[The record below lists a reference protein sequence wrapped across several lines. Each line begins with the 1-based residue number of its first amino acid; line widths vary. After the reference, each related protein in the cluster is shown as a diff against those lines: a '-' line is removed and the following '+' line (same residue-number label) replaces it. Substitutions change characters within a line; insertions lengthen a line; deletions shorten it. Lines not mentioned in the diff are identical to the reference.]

1 MPTILVTGGCGY
13 IGSHTLVDLINNGYQ
28 VVSIDNLVN
37 SRESVLDGVE
47 QITGVRVVNY
57 AYNLCDMDKVRTV
70 FEKHRDIE
78 GIIHFAALKS
88 VMESVTDPINYFDNN
103 VNSLLNVLRC
113 MDEFGVHRFIFS
125 SSCSVYGNT
134 KQLPVTEDTPLE
146 EAESP
151 YARTKQIGEMII
163 QDFAKASPQHQFVL
177 LRYFNPAGAHPSAI
191 IGERSLKPAI
201 YLVPVICEV
210 GIGKRAS
217 MTVFG
222 NTYPTRD
229 GSCIRDFIHIMD
241 LADAH
246 TKCLQYLEGKKAGRN
261 CEVFNVG
268 IGAGVS
274 VLEAIEAFERVS
286 GTRLNYTI
294 GAPRAGDVV
303 AIYANYTKAAAQM
316 GWQPKYSIDDIMHSA
331 WAWEQHMS
339 TLA

>member
-70 FEKHRDIE
+70 FEQHRDIE

-246 TKCLQYLEGKKAGRN
+246 TKCLQYLESKKAGRN

-331 WAWEQHMS
+331 WAWEQRMS
-339 TLA
+339 TH